1 MGNTGPTA
9 SPGRILLV
17 GDDPDITLAVNT
29 VPGGAQDH
37 LNGHQSDP
45 VADAMYREGHH
56 VREAYRTAMGTLSRG
71 GAGGSMAPRD
81 RRQKTSPLTGPCSPP
96 EGR

>member
-1 MGNTGPTA
+1 MGNTEPTF
-9 SPGRILLV
+9 SPGKILHV
-17 GDDPDITLAVNT
+17 EDDPDSTLAVHT

-37 LNGHQSDP
+37 LNGHQFDP

-81 RRQKTSPLTGPCSPP
+81 GRHKTH
-96 EGR
+96 R